1 MLATLA
7 DTLWNPWLL
16 GFFLLT
22 GLYLSLRSGF
32 FPLFCLPTWVKA
44 TICSLFTKKHTTHTG
59 ISSIQ
64 ALSTALAAT
73 IGTGSIAGVATAIV
87 LGGAGS
93 LFWMWVAALLGMMT
107 SCVEKLLAVRFHRPT
122 QTGSWRGGPMY
133 YLLDGLGCPVL
144 AVWFALA
151 CLPATLAGG
160 NLVQSASIASAL
172 EHSLGIPKLATG
184 LLLACT
190 VACILKGGLAKIA
203 TLSSLL
209 VPSMALLYLG
219 SGCIILFVCRDMI
232 PDAFHLIVSSAFSPP
247 AALGGGMGY
256 SILTG
261 LRYGVARGV
270 FTNEAGLGAS
280 AIAHAAAQ
288 VEHPAR
294 QGMWGIFE
302 VFVST
307 FLVCTLTGLVILVS
321 GVYQPTEVLVQIQS
335 GTLPESALGVPLVS
349 TAFSTV
355 FGSIG
360 SWIVSLCL
368 LLFAFSSILGWSYY
382 GQEALYFL
390 SPSVLLQKGYSI
402 LFLVCI
408 VAGAVW
414 DVSQLWS
421 LVDVCNAL
429 MAIPNLIGL
438 LALSPQAFR
447 CLDSWLTIR
456 KSNW

>member
-219 SGCIILFVCRDMI
+219 SGCIILFVCRAMI
-232 PDAFHLIVSSAFSPP
+232 PEAFHLIVSSAFLPLRLLEVVWDTPSSPGC
-247 AALGGGMGY
+247 AMGWHGGYLPMRQVWGLLPLPTLRLRWNTLQDRGC
-256 SILTG
+256 G
-261 LRYGVARGV
+261 VFLRYLYPP
-270 FTNEAGLGAS
+270 F
-280 AIAHAAAQ
+280 
-288 VEHPAR
+288 
-294 QGMWGIFE
+294 W
-302 VFVST
+302 
-307 FLVCTLTGLVILVS
+307 C
-321 GVYQPTEVLVQIQS
+321 VL
-335 GTLPESALGVPLVS
+335 
-349 TAFSTV
+349 
-355 FGSIG
+355 
-360 SWIVSLCL
+360 
-368 LLFAFSSILGWSYY
+368 
-382 GQEALYFL
+382 
-390 SPSVLLQKGYSI
+390 
-402 LFLVCI
+402 
-408 VAGAVW
+408 
-414 DVSQLWS
+414 
-421 LVDVCNAL
+421 
-429 MAIPNLIGL
+429 
-438 LALSPQAFR
+438 
-447 CLDSWLTIR
+447 
-456 KSNW
+456 